1 MIQFK
6 LTFDKDMEEDWLNDW
21 CQRGWAFKRF
31 CMGFFNFIPC
41 HPGEFIY
48 RIDLVPG
55 TGLRCDDYWGYVS
68 FMKEMGV
75 EVLQRWGRWVYL
87 RKRTED
93 GPFDVYTDL
102 DSQIGLYQRMR
113 RLFVWVLI
121 LEVFCAIPSL
131 CLLIME
137 PSLFLRCVGGVF
149 LLIVYAFGRA
159 IRRCGQKIQDLERR
173 RQ

>member
-1 MIQFK
+1 MP
-6 LTFDKDMEEDWLNDW
+6 EW
-21 CQRGWAFKRF
+21 G
-31 CMGFFNFIPC
+31 
-41 HPGEFIY
+41 GE
-48 RIDLVPG
+48 G
-55 TGLRCDDYWGYVS
+55 
-68 FMKEMGV
+68 
-75 EVLQRWGRWVYL
+75 LQRWGRWVYL